1 MSRLKAEVIL
11 PKDYCGQEGY
21 PFIEFAR
28 PRPLAL
34 LERDVLGTY
43 AQFNCGLAHAFIG
56 SVENVQVFGPGFILT
71 EDGHCLLHGLTHANY
86 PRNLEIQLQGYLVG
100 KLVDADIELDVCD
113 SPSFI
118 DDEVVLLWGSQNFG
132 HWLFTYLHR
141 LVLLSYY
148 PKLRDR
154 KILVLDDT
162 PRRYTAWLA
171 RMGIADEQLV
181 RAKDCSGV
189 ARLWVPSVLHYR
201 GHYADMNAYT
211 SPDAVH
217 LFRNQILHQRS
228 LVILHEEKR
237 ERIYLSRA
245 KAKWRKVVNEEE
257 LVARLEQLNVR
268 RVFIEELSVDE
279 QIDVISRAELILL
292 FAGGASPITMLAPK
306 DASIIELCL
315 PGFAGIFGSRIW
327 AQILGQAFSR
337 IDAIPVDSGGA
348 MFNPETD
355 RDGIVPVDK
364 VCELIT
370 TADRERYG

>member
-1 MSRLKAEVIL
+1 MSRVKAEVIL
-11 PKDYCGQEGY
+11 PKDYCEENGY

-28 PRPLAL
+28 PRPLVL
-34 LERDVLGTY
+34 LERDAFGTY

-56 SVENVQVFGPGFILT
+56 SVENVRVFGPGFILT
-71 EDGHCLLHGLTHANY
+71 EDGCCLLHGLTHGNY
-86 PRNLEIQLQGYLVG
+86 PQNLETQLQGYLVG
-100 KLVDADIELDVCD
+100 KLGDANIELDIRD

-154 KILVLDDT
+154 KILVLDET
-162 PRRYTAWLA
+162 PRRFTSWLA
-171 RMGIADEQLV
+171 RMGIAEEQLV

-201 GHYADMNAYT
+201 GHYSDMNAYT
-211 SPDAVH
+211 YPEAVH
-217 LFRNQILHQRS
+217 LFRNQVLHQRS
-228 LVILHEEKR
+228 LVIPHEEKR

-245 KAKWRKVVNEEE
+245 KAKWRKVVNEQE
-257 LVARLEQLNVR
+257 LVARLEELNVR
-268 RVFIEELSVDE
+268 RVFMEELSVDE

-306 DASIIELCL
+306 DTSIIELCL

-327 AQILGQAFSR
+327 AQILGQGFSR
-337 IDAIPVDSGGA
+337 LDAIPVDSGGP
-348 MFNPETD
+348 MFNPATD

-364 VCELIT
+364 VEELILA
-370 TADRERYG
+370 ADRERYG